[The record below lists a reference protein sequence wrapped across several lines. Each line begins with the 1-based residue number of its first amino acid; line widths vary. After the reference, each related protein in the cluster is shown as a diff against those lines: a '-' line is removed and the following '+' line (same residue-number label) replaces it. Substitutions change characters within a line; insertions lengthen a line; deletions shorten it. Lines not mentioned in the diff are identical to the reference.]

1 MKECPACFH
10 ENPDD
15 AKVCQSC
22 QTEFDTEFGSEGTRI
37 APVGITAFS
46 EGDLIAGRY
55 RVVRELGRGGMG
67 MVNLA
72 KDSRL
77 RDRQIALK
85 MIHPNLVAHPEAR
98 QRFEDEV
105 IVCLELQHPNIVHV
119 YHLDEWEGYQ
129 FFTMEYIDGLS
140 VREWMNRRKENKPP
154 FTLREVVSVIDPL
167 LVALSYAHQLD
178 AIHRDVKPE
187 NIMIMGEFPEVQ
199 IKVLDFGI
207 AKTLSP
213 SKFTHTAQA
222 LGTAYYM
229 APEQMKGN
237 KNIDHR
243 ADFYSV
249 GMILYEMLTGEMAVG
264 RFHLPGELFSD
275 LPRELDDVV
284 EKALAPGPE
293 ERFKDAEEMR
303 EALRSA
309 LAGQEARAENLR
321 QEESEQKRKI
331 EASDLLEKGQ
341 AFLDHHQ
348 WSEAKVVFEK
358 ILDLEPGHTKAT
370 VMLKETEE
378 KRVKLASLEKAAED
392 AEGSGNLKSAVALLD
407 EITPLSQDQGH
418 VEAWKGRL
426 GQAVKKRREVERQ
439 EKLREEAELRKTAK
453 VEELFKRGKNAFEA
467 RKWAEAEAVLI
478 KVLDLDPD
486 HENATSL
493 LKQAKL
499 SGAKFEKLEK
509 TAKEAE
515 SSGDI
520 DGAIAILDEIIP
532 LSSDEDAV
540 KAWKVLL
547 IKKLGPRQGDVWTEP
562 KTGMEFVWVPG
573 GSYQMGC
580 GPWAGEGGDDE
591 KPVHEVRVDGF
602 WIGKYPVTQGLWEKV
617 IKNNP
622 SHFKK
627 GDDYPVELVS
637 WDDAKDFI
645 EKLNALHEGKYD
657 FRLPTEAEWEYA
669 CRSGGK
675 EEKYSGGDEI
685 DPVAWY
691 SENSGSSTQP
701 VGSKTPNGLGIHDMS
716 GNVWEWC
723 EDIYDKDA
731 YSKLDHDN
739 PVNTGKEGVETN
751 RHMGTLRKIKG
762 FKMSGGSFRV
772 RRGGS
777 WYNDARISRSAYR
790 SRNALGYRNVNLGFR
805 IARRAAAG

>member
-1 MKECPACFH
+1 MKGPTKECPACFH

-15 AKVCQSC
+15 AGVCQSC
-22 QTEFDTEFGSEGTRI
+22 QTEFDSGFGSEGTKI
-37 APVGITAFS
+37 ATGEITGFS
-46 EGDLIAGRY
+46 KGELIAGRY

-67 MVNLA
+67 VVYLVN
-72 KDSRL
+72 DTEL
-77 RDRQIALK
+77 RDRLVALK
-85 MIHPNLVAHPEAR
+85 MVHPNLVAHPEAR
-98 QRFEDEV
+98 ERFEDEV
-105 IVCLELQHPNIVHV
+105 IIGQELTHSNIIGIHD
-119 YHLDEWEGYQ
+119 LKRWEGLR
-129 FFTMEYIDGLS
+129 FFSMEYIDGLS
-140 VREWMNRRKENKPP
+140 LREWLDRRKEEKPP

-243 ADFYSV
+243 ADLYSV

-509 TAKEAE
+509 TAKESE

-520 DGAIAILDEIIP
+520 DGAIAVLDEIAP
-532 LSSDEDAV
+532 LSHDEGAV
-540 KAWKVLL
+540 KAWKARLT
-547 IKKLGPRQGDVWTEP
+547 KKLEPEPGRVWRETE
-562 KTGMEFVWVPG
+562 TGMKFMWAPEEAYSM
-573 GSYQMGC
+573 GSKK
-580 GPWAGEGGDDE
+580 GERDE
-591 KPVHEVRVDGF
+591 KPVHKVRVDGF
-602 WIGKYPVTQGLWEKV
+602 WIGKYPVTQGQWEKV
-617 IKNNP
+617 MKNNP

-627 GDDYPVELVS
+627 GDDYPVEQVS

-645 EKLNALHEGKYD
+645 KKLNTVHQGKYD

-685 DPVAWY
+685 DQVAWY
-691 SENSGSSTQP
+691 NENSGNSTHP
-701 VGSKTPNGLGIHDMS
+701 VGTKAPNGLGIHDMS

-723 EDIYDKDA
+723 EDVYNKTA
-731 YSKLDHDN
+731 YSKHKSNTNN
-739 PVNTGKEGVETN
+739 PVYHGP
-751 RHMGTLRKIKG
+751 
-762 FKMSGGSFRV
+762 GSTRV
-772 RRGGS
+772 YRGGCWKS
-777 WYNDARISRSAYR
+777 SARGCRSSLRVNDTPGGRS
-790 SRNALGYRNVNLGFR
+790 GFLGFR
-805 IARRAAAG
+805 FACRIAAESF